1 MKWRL
6 SVHGAI
12 VVMAIG
18 VSSVAVAQPRAND
31 GTTLSQLTVMKVAT
45 ERTAGFRQSLF
56 TGAANRSIPVLSVAN
71 VVTVREAW
79 ESGAWAWSASK
90 RRSFINDRADVSV
103 LALVIA
109 TSSQQRGDKDPAGW
123 MPSTNANTCAY
134 LSNWVA
140 VKTKWGLAMDQREL
154 TAVKS
159 AFVRQCTTPATSS
172 SVPSPAASINTTT
185 SVSIT
190 TTTTTS
196 TIGTTT
202 TTTAKPVVVGS
213 ALALLQTIRVEN
225 EYQVG
230 YDRALFDHWRDI
242 DGDGCDSRDQVLK
255 RDSIS
260 LPQVDPVNCNVV
272 AGDWVSPYDGAR
284 WSNPSDIDIDHVVAL
299 KEAWDSGAW
308 AWSAAQRKAF
318 ANDTSDSRTLLAVTD
333 SVNQSKSDKDPS
345 NWLPPL
351 QSYTCTYLG
360 NWIAV
365 KVRWNLSM
373 DSSEF
378 GRIKNLLQSTCI
390 SLNIAPIPNLPNISG
405 GTTVVTNP
413 PAAITNTTVTPNT
426 TSTGTTAQINPGS
439 YCSPEGAIGYYTLSG
454 STSPTTYVCSKTDA
468 SGVPYSGG
476 RARWRRA

>member
-1 MKWRL
+1 
-6 SVHGAI
+6 
-12 VVMAIG
+12 
-18 VSSVAVAQPRAND
+18 
-31 GTTLSQLTVMKVAT
+31 
-45 ERTAGFRQSLF
+45 
-56 TGAANRSIPVLSVAN
+56 
-71 VVTVREAW
+71 
-79 ESGAWAWSASK
+79 
-90 RRSFINDRADVSV
+90 
-103 LALVIA
+103 
-109 TSSQQRGDKDPAGW
+109 
-123 MPSTNANTCAY
+123 
-134 LSNWVA
+134 
-140 VKTKWGLAMDQREL
+140 MDQREFN
-154 TAVKS
+154 AVKS
-159 AFVRQCTTPATSS
+159 TFVRLCSNTSS
-172 SVPSPAASINTTT
+172 SSSVVPPT
-185 SVSIT
+185 SNKNVT
-190 TTTTTS
+190 TTT
-196 TIGTTT
+196 G
-202 TTTAKPVVVGS
+202 KPIVVGS
-213 ALALLQTIRVEN
+213 ALALLQSIRVEN

-230 YDRALFDHWRDI
+230 YDRALFEHWRDI

-260 LPQVDPVNCNVV
+260 LPQVDPVNCNVI
-272 AGDWVSPYDGAR
+272 AGDWISPYDGAK
-284 WSNPSDIDIDHVVAL
+284 WSNPSDIDIDHVIAL

-318 ANDTSDSRTLLAVTD
+318 ANDTSDNRTLLAVTD

-378 GRIKNLLQSTCI
+378 GRIKNLLQSTCS

-413 PAAITNTTVTPNT
+413 PASNTISTPTPNT
-426 TSTGTTAQINPGS
+426 TATGTVAQISPGS

-454 STSPTTYVCSKTDA
+454 STTPTTYVCSKTDA

>member
-12 VVMAIG
+12 VVVAIS
-18 VSSVAVAQPRAND
+18 VASVAVAQPRSND
-31 GTTLSQLTVMKVAT
+31 SATLGQLTTMKVAT
-45 ERTAGFRQSLF
+45 ERTGGFRQSLF
-56 TGAANRSIPVLSVAN
+56 TGAANRSVPAMSVAN
-71 VVTVREAW
+71 VVTVREVW

-90 RRSFINDRADVSV
+90 RRSFVNERADVSI
-103 LALVIA
+103 LALVLA

-134 LSNWVA
+134 LSNWVS
-140 VKTKWGLAMDQREL
+140 VKAKWGLAMDQREF

-159 AFVRQCTTPATSS
+159 VFVRQCATPTTSS
-172 SVPSPAASINTTT
+172 SVPSPGASINTTT
-185 SVSIT
+185 
-190 TTTTTS
+190 TTS
-196 TIGTTT
+196 ANTNI
-202 TTTAKPVVVGS
+202 KPVVVGS

-230 YDRALFDHWRDI
+230 YNRALFDHWRDI

-365 KVRWNLSM
+365 KVRWGLSM
-373 DSSEF
+373 DSSEY

-413 PAAITNTTVTPNT
+413 ASSITNSTVAANT
-426 TSTGTTAQINPGS
+426 TSTGTATQINPGS

-468 SGVPYSGG
+468 TGVPYSGG

>member
-31 GTTLSQLTVMKVAT
+31 GTTLGQLASIKVAP
-45 ERTAGFRQSLF
+45 ERTAGFKPSLF
-56 TGAANRSIPVLSVAN
+56 TGAVSRSVAAASVAN
-71 VVTVREAW
+71 IVTVREAW

-90 RRSFINDRADVSV
+90 RKSFMNDRADMTM
-103 LALVIA
+103 LALVRA
-109 TSSQQRGDKDPAGW
+109 TSVQKRGDKDPAGW
-123 MPSTNANTCAY
+123 MPSTSNSICAY
-134 LSNWVA
+134 LGNWVA
-140 VKTKWGLAMDQREL
+140 VKTRWGLAMDQREFV
-154 TAVKS
+154 AVKT
-159 AFVRQCTTPATSS
+159 AFTQRCSTP
-172 SVPSPAASINTTT
+172 TTT
-185 SVSIT
+185 SSVAATTSSINVT
-190 TTTTTS
+190 TTTGKP
-196 TIGTTT
+196 TI
-202 TTTAKPVVVGS
+202 VGS

-260 LPQVDPVNCNVV
+260 LPQVDPVNCNVI
-272 AGDWVSPYDGAR
+272 AGDWVSPYDGGR
-284 WSNPSDIDIDHVVAL
+284 WSDPSDIDIDHVVAL

-365 KVRWNLSM
+365 KVRWSLSM
-373 DSSEF
+373 DSSEY
-378 GRIKNLLQSTCI
+378 GRIKNLLQSTCS
-390 SLNIAPIPNLPNISG
+390 SLDIAPIPNLPNISG
-405 GTTVVTNP
+405 GTTAITNP
-413 PAAITNTTVTPNT
+413 PVASTNSTVTPNT
-426 TSTGTTAQINPGS
+426 ASAGSVAQISPGS

-454 STSPTTYVCSKTDA
+454 STTPTTYVCSKTDA

>member
-12 VVMAIG
+12 VVVAMS

-31 GTTLSQLTVMKVAT
+31 GTTLGQLTTMKVAT

-56 TGAANRSIPVLSVAN
+56 TGAANRPVPVLSVAN

-109 TSSQQRGDKDPAGW
+109 ASSRQRGDKDPAGW
-123 MPSTNANTCAY
+123 LPSTSVNTCNY
-134 LSNWVA
+134 LSNWVS
-140 VKTKWGLAMDQREL
+140 VKTKWGLAMDQREFN
-154 TAVKS
+154 AVKS
-159 AFVRQCTTPATSS
+159 AFVRQCSTPAAGSPTGSS
-172 SVPSPAASINTTT
+172 NS
-185 SVSIT
+185 T
-190 TTTTTS
+190 TTT
-196 TIGTTT
+196 G
-202 TTTAKPVVVGS
+202 KPVVVGS

-230 YDRALFDHWRDI
+230 YVRTLFEHWRDI

-255 RDSIS
+255 RDSVS
-260 LPQVDPVNCNVV
+260 LPQVDPVNCNVI

-284 WSNPSDIDIDHVVAL
+284 WSNPTDIDIDHVVAL

-333 SVNQSKSDKDPS
+333 SVNQSKSDRDPS

-378 GRIKNLLQSTCI
+378 GRIKNLLQSTCS

-405 GTTVVTNP
+405 GTTVVANP
-413 PAAITNTTVTPNT
+413 PASNTISTPTPNT
-426 TSTGTTAQINPGS
+426 TSTGAVTQISPGS
-439 YCSPEGAIGYYTLSG
+439 YCSPEGAFGYYTLTG
-454 STSPTTYVCSKTDA
+454 STTPTTYVCSKTDA

>member
-12 VVMAIG
+12 VVLAIG
-18 VSSVAVAQPRAND
+18 VSSVAIAQPSAND
-31 GTTLSQLTVMKVAT
+31 GTTLSQLASIKVAP
-45 ERTAGFRQSLF
+45 ERTAGFKPSLF
-56 TGAANRSIPVLSVAN
+56 TSAVSRSVAAVSVAN
-71 VVTVREAW
+71 IVTVREAW
-79 ESGAWAWSASK
+79 ESGAWSWSASK
-90 RRSFINDRADVSV
+90 RKSFMNDRADMNM
-103 LALVIA
+103 LALVRA
-109 TSSQQRGDKDPAGW
+109 TSVQQRGDNDPAGW
-123 MPSTNANTCAY
+123 MPSTSNSICAY
-134 LSNWVA
+134 LGNWVA
-140 VKTKWGLAMDQREL
+140 VKTKWGLAMDQREFV
-154 TAVKS
+154 AVKAVLVQRCS
-159 AFVRQCTTPATSS
+159 TPTTSS
-172 SVPSPAASINTTT
+172 SGAPTTSSIN
-185 SVSIT
+185 VT
-190 TTTTTS
+190 TTTGKP
-196 TIGTTT
+196 TI
-202 TTTAKPVVVGS
+202 VGS
-213 ALALLQTIRVEN
+213 ALALLQTVRVEN

-260 LPQVDPVNCNVV
+260 LPQVDPVNCNVI
-272 AGDWVSPYDGAR
+272 AGDWVSPYDGGK

-365 KVRWNLSM
+365 KVRWGLSM
-373 DSSEF
+373 DSSEY
-378 GRIKNLLQSTCI
+378 GRIKNLLQSTCS
-390 SLNIAPIPNLPNISG
+390 SLDIAPIPNLPNISG

-413 PAAITNTTVTPNT
+413 PAASTNSTVTPNT
-426 TSTGTTAQINPGS
+426 ASASTVTQIRPGS
-439 YCSPEGAIGYYTLSG
+439 YCSPEGAIGFYTLSG
-454 STSPTTYVCSKTDA
+454 SSTPTTYVCSKTDA
-468 SGVPYSGG
+468 TGVPYSGG

>member
-12 VVMAIG
+12 VVMAIS
-18 VSSVAVAQPRAND
+18 VSSVAIAQPRANN
-31 GTTLSQLTVMKVAT
+31 GTTLGQLSAIKVVP
-45 ERTAGFRQSLF
+45 ERTDGFRPSLF
-56 TGAANRSIPVLSVAN
+56 TGTVNQSISALSVAN
-71 VVTVREAW
+71 IVTTREAW
-79 ESGAWAWSASK
+79 ESGAWAWNASK
-90 RRSFINDRADVSV
+90 RKNFMNDRADITM
-103 LALVIA
+103 LALVGT
-109 TSSQQRGDKDPAGW
+109 TSAQQRGTKDPAGW
-123 MPSTNANTCAY
+123 MPGSSASLCAY
-134 LSNWVA
+134 LRNWVS
-140 VKTKWGLAMDQREL
+140 VKTKWSLAMDQREFS
-154 TAVKS
+154 AVKTT
-159 AFVRQCTTPATSS
+159 FVRQCSNSGSS
-172 SVPSPAASINTTT
+172 T
-185 SVSIT
+185 SVVPPSSNNGVT
-190 TTTTTS
+190 TTT
-196 TIGTTT
+196 G
-202 TTTAKPVVVGS
+202 KPTVVGS
-213 ALALLQTIRVEN
+213 ALALLQTVRVEN

-230 YDRALFDHWRDI
+230 YDRALFEHWRDI

-260 LPQVDPVNCNVV
+260 LPQVDPVNCNVI
-272 AGDWVSPYDGAR
+272 AGDWVSPYDGAK
-284 WSNPSDIDIDHVVAL
+284 WTNPSDIDIDHVIAL

-365 KVRWNLSM
+365 KVRWSLSM

-378 GRIKNLLQSTCI
+378 GRIKNLLQSTCS

-413 PAAITNTTVTPNT
+413 PASNTISTPTPNT
-426 TSTGTTAQINPGS
+426 TSTGTVAQISPGS

-454 STSPTTYVCSKTDA
+454 STTPTTYVCSKTDA

>member
-12 VVMAIG
+12 VVMAISA
-18 VSSVAVAQPRAND
+18 SSVAIAQPRANN
-31 GTTLSQLTVMKVAT
+31 GTTLGQLASIKVAP
-45 ERTAGFRQSLF
+45 ERTAGFKPSLF
-56 TGAANRSIPVLSVAN
+56 TSAVSRSVAAVSVAN
-71 VVTVREAW
+71 IVTVREAW

-90 RRSFINDRADVSV
+90 RKSFMNDRADMTM
-103 LALVIA
+103 LALVRA
-109 TSSQQRGDKDPAGW
+109 TSVQQRGDKDPAGW
-123 MPSTNANTCAY
+123 MPSTSNSVCAY
-134 LSNWVA
+134 LGNWVA
-140 VKTKWGLAMDQREL
+140 VKSRWGLAMDQREFV
-154 TAVKS
+154 AVKT
-159 AFVRQCTTPATSS
+159 AFMQRCSTP
-172 SVPSPAASINTTT
+172 TTT
-185 SVSIT
+185 SSVASTTSSINVT
-190 TTTTTS
+190 TTTGKP
-196 TIGTTT
+196 TI
-202 TTTAKPVVVGS
+202 VGS

-260 LPQVDPVNCNVV
+260 LPQVDPVNCNVI
-272 AGDWVSPYDGAR
+272 AGDWVSPYDGGK
-284 WSNPSDIDIDHVVAL
+284 WINPSDIDIDHVVAL

-365 KVRWNLSM
+365 KVRWSLSM
-373 DSSEF
+373 DSSEY

-390 SLNIAPIPNLPNISG
+390 SLDIAPIPNLQNISG

-413 PAAITNTTVTPNT
+413 PVASTNSTVTPNT
-426 TSTGTTAQINPGS
+426 ASAGSVAQIKPGS
-439 YCSPEGAIGYYTLSG
+439 YCSPEGAIGYFTKKG
-454 STSPTTYVCSKTDA
+454 DQVATTYVCSKTSA
-468 SGVPYSGG
+468 SGALYEDG
-476 RARWRRA
+476 RLHWRAA

>member
-31 GTTLSQLTVMKVAT
+31 GTTLGQLASIKVAP
-45 ERTAGFRQSLF
+45 ERTAGFKPSLF
-56 TGAANRSIPVLSVAN
+56 TGTVSRSVAAASVAN
-71 VVTVREAW
+71 IVTVREAW

-90 RRSFINDRADVSV
+90 RKSFMNDRADMTM
-103 LALVIA
+103 LALVRA
-109 TSSQQRGDKDPAGW
+109 TSAQQRGDKDPAGW
-123 MPSTNANTCAY
+123 MPGSSACAY
-134 LSNWVA
+134 LRNWVA
-140 VKTKWGLAMDQREL
+140 VKTKWGLAMDQREFS
-154 TAVKS
+154 AVKTT
-159 AFVRQCTTPATSS
+159 FMQQCSTSVTTSTVAATTSS
-172 SVPSPAASINTTT
+172 IN
-185 SVSIT
+185 VT
-190 TTTTTS
+190 TTT
-196 TIGTTT
+196 G
-202 TTTAKPVVVGS
+202 KPTVVGS
-213 ALALLQTIRVEN
+213 ALALLQLVRVEN

-230 YDRALFDHWRDI
+230 YDRALFEHWRDI

-260 LPQVDPVNCNVV
+260 LPQVDPVNCNVI
-272 AGDWVSPYDGAR
+272 AGDWVSPYDGAK

-365 KVRWNLSM
+365 KVRWSLSM
-373 DSSEF
+373 DSSEY

-390 SLNIAPIPNLPNISG
+390 SLNIAPIPNVPNISG
-405 GTTVVTNP
+405 GTTVVANP
-413 PAAITNTTVTPNT
+413 PAASTNSTVTP
-426 TSTGTTAQINPGS
+426 STASASTVAQISPGS

-454 STSPTTYVCSKTDA
+454 STTPTTYVCSKTDA
-468 SGVPYSGG
+468 TGVPYSGG

>member
-31 GTTLSQLTVMKVAT
+31 GTTLGQLALIKVAP
-45 ERTAGFRQSLF
+45 ERTAGFKPSLF
-56 TGAANRSIPVLSVAN
+56 TSAVSRSVAAASVAN
-71 VVTVREAW
+71 IVTVREAW

-90 RRSFINDRADVSV
+90 RKSFMNDRADMTM
-103 LALVIA
+103 LALVRA
-109 TSSQQRGDKDPAGW
+109 TSVQQRGDKDPAGW
-123 MPSTNANTCAY
+123 MPSTSNSICAY
-134 LSNWVA
+134 LGNWVA
-140 VKTKWGLAMDQREL
+140 VKTKWGLAMDQREFV
-154 TAVKS
+154 AVKT
-159 AFVRQCTTPATSS
+159 AFTQRCSTPTTSS
-172 SVPSPAASINTTT
+172 SVAPTTSSIN
-185 SVSIT
+185 VT
-190 TTTTTS
+190 TTTGKP
-196 TIGTTT
+196 TI
-202 TTTAKPVVVGS
+202 VGS

-260 LPQVDPVNCNVV
+260 LPQVDPVNCNVI
-272 AGDWVSPYDGAR
+272 AGDWVSPYDGGR

-365 KVRWNLSM
+365 KVRWSLSM
-373 DSSEF
+373 DSSEY
-378 GRIKNLLQSTCI
+378 GRIKNLLQSTCS
-390 SLNIAPIPNLPNISG
+390 SLDIAPIPNLPNISG
-405 GTTVVTNP
+405 GTTAITNP
-413 PAAITNTTVTPNT
+413 PVASTNSTVAPNT
-426 TSTGTTAQINPGS
+426 ASAGSVAQISPGS

-454 STSPTTYVCSKTDA
+454 STTPTTYVCSKTDA
-468 SGVPYSGG
+468 TGVPYSGG

>member
-31 GTTLSQLTVMKVAT
+31 GTTLGQLASIKVAP
-45 ERTAGFRQSLF
+45 ERTAGFKPSLF
-56 TGAANRSIPVLSVAN
+56 TGTVSRSVAAASVAN
-71 VVTVREAW
+71 IVTVREAW

-90 RRSFINDRADVSV
+90 RKSFMNDRSDMTM
-103 LALVIA
+103 LALVRA
-109 TSSQQRGDKDPAGW
+109 TSVQQRGDKDPAGW
-123 MPSTNANTCAY
+123 MPSTSNSICAY
-134 LSNWVA
+134 LGNWVA
-140 VKTKWGLAMDQREL
+140 VKTRWGLAMDQREFV
-154 TAVKS
+154 AVKT
-159 AFVRQCTTPATSS
+159 AFMQRCSTPTTSS
-172 SVPSPAASINTTT
+172 SVAATTSSIN
-185 SVSIT
+185 VT
-190 TTTTTS
+190 TTTGKP
-196 TIGTTT
+196 TI
-202 TTTAKPVVVGS
+202 VGS

-260 LPQVDPVNCNVV
+260 LPQVDPVNCNVI
-272 AGDWVSPYDGAR
+272 AGDWVSPYDGGR

-365 KVRWNLSM
+365 KVRWSLSM
-373 DSSEF
+373 DSSEY
-378 GRIKNLLQSTCI
+378 GRIKNLLQSTCS
-390 SLNIAPIPNLPNISG
+390 SLDIAPIPNLPNISG

-413 PAAITNTTVTPNT
+413 PVASTNSTVTPNT
-426 TSTGTTAQINPGS
+426 ASAGSVAQISPGS

-454 STSPTTYVCSKTDA
+454 STTPTTYVCSKTDA

>member
-31 GTTLSQLTVMKVAT
+31 GTTLGQLASIKVAP
-45 ERTAGFRQSLF
+45 ERTAGFKPSLF
-56 TGAANRSIPVLSVAN
+56 TSAVSRSVAAASVAN
-71 VVTVREAW
+71 IVTVREAW

-90 RRSFINDRADVSV
+90 RKSFMNDRADMTM
-103 LALVIA
+103 LALVRA
-109 TSSQQRGDKDPAGW
+109 TSVQQRGDKDPAGW
-123 MPSTNANTCAY
+123 MPSTSNSICAY
-134 LSNWVA
+134 LGNWVA
-140 VKTKWGLAMDQREL
+140 VKTKWGLAMDQREFV
-154 TAVKS
+154 AVKT
-159 AFVRQCTTPATSS
+159 AFTQRCSTP
-172 SVPSPAASINTTT
+172 TTT
-185 SVSIT
+185 SSVASTTSSINVT
-190 TTTTTS
+190 TTTGKP
-196 TIGTTT
+196 TI
-202 TTTAKPVVVGS
+202 VGS

-260 LPQVDPVNCNVV
+260 LPQVDPVNCNVI
-272 AGDWVSPYDGAR
+272 AGDWVSPYDGGR

-308 AWSAAQRKAF
+308 EWSAAQRKAF

-365 KVRWNLSM
+365 KVRWSLSM
-373 DSSEF
+373 DSSEY
-378 GRIKNLLQSTCI
+378 GRIKNLLQSTCS
-390 SLNIAPIPNLPNISG
+390 SLDIAPIPNLPDISG
-405 GTTVVTNP
+405 GTTAITNP
-413 PAAITNTTVTPNT
+413 PVASTNSTVTPNT
-426 TSTGTTAQINPGS
+426 ASAGSVAQISPGS

-454 STSPTTYVCSKTDA
+454 STTPTTYVCSKTDA

>member
-31 GTTLSQLTVMKVAT
+31 GTTLGQLASIKVAP
-45 ERTAGFRQSLF
+45 ERTAGFKPSLF
-56 TGAANRSIPVLSVAN
+56 TSAVSRSVAAASVAN
-71 VVTVREAW
+71 IVTVREAW
-79 ESGAWAWSASK
+79 ESGAWSWSASK
-90 RRSFINDRADVSV
+90 RKSFMNDRADMTM
-103 LALVIA
+103 LALVRA
-109 TSSQQRGDKDPAGW
+109 TSVQQRGDKDPAGW
-123 MPSTNANTCAY
+123 MPSTSNSICAY
-134 LSNWVA
+134 LGNWVA
-140 VKTKWGLAMDQREL
+140 VKTRWGLAMDQREFV
-154 TAVKS
+154 AVKT
-159 AFVRQCTTPATSS
+159 AFTQRCSTP
-172 SVPSPAASINTTT
+172 TTT
-185 SVSIT
+185 SSVAATTSSINVT
-190 TTTTTS
+190 TTTGKP
-196 TIGTTT
+196 TI
-202 TTTAKPVVVGS
+202 VGS

-260 LPQVDPVNCNVV
+260 LPQVDPVNCNVI
-272 AGDWVSPYDGAR
+272 AGDWVSPYDGGR

-365 KVRWNLSM
+365 KVRWSLSM
-373 DSSEF
+373 DSSEY
-378 GRIKNLLQSTCI
+378 GRIKNLLQSTCS
-390 SLNIAPIPNLPNISG
+390 SLDIAPIPNLPDISG
-405 GTTVVTNP
+405 GTTAITNP
-413 PAAITNTTVTPNT
+413 PVASTNSTVTPNT
-426 TSTGTTAQINPGS
+426 ASAGSVAQISPGS

-454 STSPTTYVCSKTDA
+454 STTPTTYVCSKTDA

>member
-31 GTTLSQLTVMKVAT
+31 GTTLGQLASIKVAP
-45 ERTAGFRQSLF
+45 ERTAGFKPSLF
-56 TGAANRSIPVLSVAN
+56 TGTVSRSVAAASVAN
-71 VVTVREAW
+71 IVTVREAW

-90 RRSFINDRADVSV
+90 RKSFMNDRADMTM
-103 LALVIA
+103 LALVRA
-109 TSSQQRGDKDPAGW
+109 TSVQQRGDKDPAGW
-123 MPSTNANTCAY
+123 MPSTSNSICAY
-134 LSNWVA
+134 LGNWVA
-140 VKTKWGLAMDQREL
+140 VKTKWGLAMDQREFV
-154 TAVKS
+154 AVKT
-159 AFVRQCTTPATSS
+159 AFTQRCSTP
-172 SVPSPAASINTTT
+172 TTT
-185 SVSIT
+185 SSVASTTSSINVT
-190 TTTTTS
+190 TTTGKP
-196 TIGTTT
+196 TI
-202 TTTAKPVVVGS
+202 VGS

-260 LPQVDPVNCNVV
+260 LPQVDPVNCNVI
-272 AGDWVSPYDGAR
+272 AGDWVSPYDGGR
-284 WSNPSDIDIDHVVAL
+284 WSNPSEIDIDHVVAL

-365 KVRWNLSM
+365 KVRWSLSM
-373 DSSEF
+373 DSSEY
-378 GRIKNLLQSTCI
+378 GRIKNLLQSTCS
-390 SLNIAPIPNLPNISG
+390 SLDIAPIPNLPDISG
-405 GTTVVTNP
+405 GTTAITNP
-413 PAAITNTTVTPNT
+413 PVASTNSTVTPNT
-426 TSTGTTAQINPGS
+426 ASAGSVAQISPGS
-439 YCSPEGAIGYYTLSG
+439 YCSPEGAIGYYTKKG
-454 STSPTTYVCSKTDA
+454 DQVATTYVCSKTSA
-468 SGVPYSGG
+468 SGDLYEDG
-476 RARWRRA
+476 RLHWRAA

>member
-12 VVMAIG
+12 VVVAIS
-18 VSSVAVAQPRAND
+18 VSSMAVAQPRSND
-31 GTTLSQLTVMKVAT
+31 SATLGQLTTMKVAT

-56 TGAANRSIPVLSVAN
+56 TGSANRSVPVMSVAN

-90 RRSFINDRADVSV
+90 RRSFVNERADVSI
-103 LALVIA
+103 LALVLA
-109 TSSQQRGDKDPAGW
+109 NSSQQRGDKDPADW
-123 MPSTNANTCAY
+123 MPSTGANTCTY
-134 LSNWVA
+134 LRNWVS
-140 VKTKWGLAMDQREL
+140 VKTKWGLAMDQREF

-159 AFVRQCTTPATSS
+159 VFVRQCATPTTSS
-172 SVPSPAASINTTT
+172 SVPSQGASINTTT
-185 SVSIT
+185 
-190 TTTTTS
+190 TTS
-196 TIGTTT
+196 TNTNI
-202 TTTAKPVVVGS
+202 KPVVVGS

-230 YDRALFDHWRDI
+230 YNRALFDHWRDI

-365 KVRWNLSM
+365 KVRWGLSM
-373 DSSEF
+373 DSSEY

-413 PAAITNTTVTPNT
+413 ASSITNSTVAANT
-426 TSTGTTAQINPGS
+426 TSTGTATQINPGS

-468 SGVPYSGG
+468 TGVPYSGG

>member
-6 SVHGAI
+6 SVHGAM

-79 ESGAWAWSASK
+79 ESGAWTWSASK

-103 LALVIA
+103 LALLIA
-109 TSSQQRGDKDPAGW
+109 ASSQQRGDKDPAGW

-185 SVSIT
+185 
-190 TTTTTS
+190 
-196 TIGTTT
+196 
-202 TTTAKPVVVGS
+202 TTAKQVVVGS
-213 ALALLQTIRVEN
+213 ALALLQTVRVEN

-272 AGDWVSPYDGAR
+272 AGDWISPYDGAR

-308 AWSAAQRKAF
+308 AWSAAQRKAY

-378 GRIKNLLQSTCI
+378 GRIRNLLQSTCI

-426 TSTGTTAQINPGS
+426 TSTSTTAQINPGS

>member
-31 GTTLSQLTVMKVAT
+31 GTTLGQLASIKVAP
-45 ERTAGFRQSLF
+45 ERTAGFKPSLF
-56 TGAANRSIPVLSVAN
+56 TSAVSRSVAAASVAN
-71 VVTVREAW
+71 IVTVREAW

-90 RRSFINDRADVSV
+90 RKSFMNDRADMTM
-103 LALVIA
+103 LALVRA
-109 TSSQQRGDKDPAGW
+109 TSVQQRGDKDPAGW
-123 MPSTNANTCAY
+123 MPSTSNSICAY
-134 LSNWVA
+134 LGNWVA
-140 VKTKWGLAMDQREL
+140 VKTRWGLAMDQREFV
-154 TAVKS
+154 AVKT
-159 AFVRQCTTPATSS
+159 AFTQRCSTP
-172 SVPSPAASINTTT
+172 TTT
-185 SVSIT
+185 SSVASTTSSINVT
-190 TTTTTS
+190 TTTGKP
-196 TIGTTT
+196 TI
-202 TTTAKPVVVGS
+202 VGS

-260 LPQVDPVNCNVV
+260 LPQVDPVNCNVI
-272 AGDWVSPYDGAR
+272 AGDWVSPYDGGR

-365 KVRWNLSM
+365 KVRWSLSM
-373 DSSEF
+373 DSSEY
-378 GRIKNLLQSTCI
+378 GRIKNLLQSTCS
-390 SLNIAPIPNLPNISG
+390 SLDIAPIPNLPDISG
-405 GTTVVTNP
+405 GTTAITNP
-413 PAAITNTTVTPNT
+413 PVASTNSTVTPNT
-426 TSTGTTAQINPGS
+426 ASAGSVAQISPGS

-454 STSPTTYVCSKTDA
+454 STTPTTYVCSKTDA

>member
-12 VVMAIG
+12 VVVAMS

-31 GTTLSQLTVMKVAT
+31 GTTLGQLTTMKVAT

-56 TGAANRSIPVLSVAN
+56 TGAANRPVPVLSVAN

-109 TSSQQRGDKDPAGW
+109 ASSRQRGDKDPAGW
-123 MPSTNANTCAY
+123 LPSTSVNTCNY
-134 LSNWVA
+134 LSNWVS
-140 VKTKWGLAMDQREL
+140 VKTKWGLAMDQREFN
-154 TAVKS
+154 AVKS
-159 AFVRQCTTPATSS
+159 AFVRQCSTPAAG
-172 SVPSPAASINTTT
+172 SPTGGTNS
-185 SVSIT
+185 T
-190 TTTTTS
+190 TTT
-196 TIGTTT
+196 G
-202 TTTAKPVVVGS
+202 KPVVVGS

-230 YDRALFDHWRDI
+230 YVRTLFEHWRDI

-255 RDSIS
+255 RDSVS
-260 LPQVDPVNCNVV
+260 LPQVDPVNCNVI

-284 WSNPSDIDIDHVVAL
+284 WSNPTDIDIDHVVAL

-333 SVNQSKSDKDPS
+333 SVNQSKSDRDPS

-378 GRIKNLLQSTCI
+378 GRIKNLLQSTCS

-405 GTTVVTNP
+405 GTTVVANP
-413 PAAITNTTVTPNT
+413 PAANTNSSVTPIT
-426 TSTGTTAQINPGS
+426 VPTGTVAQISPGS
-439 YCSPEGAIGYYTLSG
+439 YCSPEGAFGYYTLTG
-454 STSPTTYVCSKTDA
+454 STTPTTYVCSKTDA

>member
-31 GTTLSQLTVMKVAT
+31 GTTLGQLTSIKVAP
-45 ERTAGFRQSLF
+45 ERTAGFKPSLF
-56 TGAANRSIPVLSVAN
+56 TSAVSRSVAAASVAN
-71 VVTVREAW
+71 IVTVREAW
-79 ESGAWAWSASK
+79 ESGAWAWSAS
-90 RRSFINDRADVSV
+90 RRKSFMNDRADMTM
-103 LALVIA
+103 LALVRA
-109 TSSQQRGDKDPAGW
+109 TSVQQRGDKDPAGW
-123 MPSTNANTCAY
+123 MPSTSNSICAY
-134 LSNWVA
+134 LGNWVA
-140 VKTKWGLAMDQREL
+140 VKTRWGLAMDQREFV
-154 TAVKS
+154 AVKT
-159 AFVRQCTTPATSS
+159 AFTQRCSTP
-172 SVPSPAASINTTT
+172 TTT
-185 SVSIT
+185 SSVASTTSSINVT
-190 TTTTTS
+190 TTTGKP
-196 TIGTTT
+196 TI
-202 TTTAKPVVVGS
+202 VGS

-225 EYQVG
+225 EYQVS

-260 LPQVDPVNCNVV
+260 LPQVDPVNCNVI
-272 AGDWVSPYDGAR
+272 AGDWVSPYDGGR

-365 KVRWNLSM
+365 KVRWSLSM
-373 DSSEF
+373 DSSEY
-378 GRIKNLLQSTCI
+378 GRIKNLLQSTCS
-390 SLNIAPIPNLPNISG
+390 SLDIAPIPNLPNISG

-426 TSTGTTAQINPGS
+426 ASAGTVAQISPGS
-439 YCSPEGAIGYYTLSG
+439 YCSPEGAIGYYTKKG
-454 STSPTTYVCSKTDA
+454 DQVATTYVCSKTSA
-468 SGVPYSGG
+468 SGDLYEDG
-476 RARWRRA
+476 RLHWRAA

>member
-12 VVMAIG
+12 VVLAIG
-18 VSSVAVAQPRAND
+18 VSSVAIAQPSAND
-31 GTTLSQLTVMKVAT
+31 GTTLSQLASIKVAP
-45 ERTAGFRQSLF
+45 ERTAGFKPSLF
-56 TGAANRSIPVLSVAN
+56 TSAVSRSVAAVSVAN
-71 VVTVREAW
+71 IVTVREAW
-79 ESGAWAWSASK
+79 ESGAWSWSASK
-90 RRSFINDRADVSV
+90 RKSFMNDRADMNM
-103 LALVIA
+103 LALVRA
-109 TSSQQRGDKDPAGW
+109 TSVQQRGDNDPAGW
-123 MPSTNANTCAY
+123 MPSTSNSICAY
-134 LSNWVA
+134 LGNWVA
-140 VKTKWGLAMDQREL
+140 VKTKWGLAMDQREFV
-154 TAVKS
+154 AVKAVLVQRCS
-159 AFVRQCTTPATSS
+159 TPTTSS
-172 SVPSPAASINTTT
+172 SGAPTTSSIN
-185 SVSIT
+185 VT
-190 TTTTTS
+190 TTTGKP
-196 TIGTTT
+196 TI
-202 TTTAKPVVVGS
+202 VGS
-213 ALALLQTIRVEN
+213 ALALLQTVRIEN

-260 LPQVDPVNCNVV
+260 LPQVDPVNCNVI
-272 AGDWVSPYDGAR
+272 AGDWVSPYDGGK

-365 KVRWNLSM
+365 KVRWGLSM
-373 DSSEF
+373 DSSEY
-378 GRIKNLLQSTCI
+378 GRIKNLLQSTCS
-390 SLNIAPIPNLPNISG
+390 SLDIAPIPNLPNISG

-413 PAAITNTTVTPNT
+413 PAASTNSTVTPNT
-426 TSTGTTAQINPGS
+426 ASASTVTQIRPGS
-439 YCSPEGAIGYYTLSG
+439 YCSPEGAIGFYTLSG
-454 STSPTTYVCSKTDA
+454 SSTPTTYVCSKTDA
-468 SGVPYSGG
+468 TGVPYSGG

>member
-12 VVMAIG
+12 VVMAIS
-18 VSSVAVAQPRAND
+18 VSSVAIAQPSAND
-31 GTTLSQLTVMKVAT
+31 GTTLGQLAAIQVAL
-45 ERTAGFRQSLF
+45 ERTVGFRPSLF
-56 TGAANRSIPVLSVAN
+56 TGTVSRSITAVSVAN
-71 VVTVREAW
+71 IVTAREAW
-79 ESGAWAWSASK
+79 ESGAWAWNASK
-90 RRSFINDRADVSV
+90 RKSFMNDRADLTM
-103 LALVIA
+103 LALVRA
-109 TSSQQRGDKDPAGW
+109 TSAQQRGDKDPAGW
-123 MPSTNANTCAY
+123 MPGSSTCAY
-134 LSNWVA
+134 LRNWVS
-140 VKTKWGLAMDQREL
+140 VKTKWGLAMDQREFV
-154 TAVKS
+154 AVKT
-159 AFVRQCTTPATSS
+159 AFTQQCSTP
-172 SVPSPAASINTTT
+172 TTT
-185 SVSIT
+185 SSVSPTTSSISST
-190 TTTTTS
+190 TTTTT
-196 TIGTTT
+196 G
-202 TTTAKPVVVGS
+202 KPTVVGS
-213 ALALLQTIRVEN
+213 ALALLQTLRVEN

-260 LPQVDPVNCNVV
+260 LPQVDPVNCNVI
-272 AGDWVSPYDGAR
+272 AGDWVSPYDGGK

-365 KVRWNLSM
+365 KVRWSLSM
-373 DSSEF
+373 DSSEY
-378 GRIKNLLQSTCI
+378 GRIKNLLQSTC
-390 SLNIAPIPNLPNISG
+390 SALDIAPIPNLPNISG

-413 PAAITNTTVTPNT
+413 PAVITNSTVTPNT
-426 TSTGTTAQINPGS
+426 TATGTVAQISPGS

-454 STSPTTYVCSKTDA
+454 NTTPTTYVCSKTDA
-468 SGVPYSGG
+468 TGVPYSGG

>member
-12 VVMAIG
+12 VVVAIS
-18 VSSVAVAQPRAND
+18 VSSVAVAQPRSND
-31 GTTLSQLTVMKVAT
+31 SATLGQLTTMKVAT

-56 TGAANRSIPVLSVAN
+56 TGSASRSIPVMSVAN

-90 RRSFINDRADVSV
+90 RRNFVNDRADVSV
-103 LALVIA
+103 LALVLA
-109 TSSQQRGDKDPAGW
+109 NSSQQRGDKDPAAW
-123 MPSTNANTCAY
+123 IPSTNANTCAY
-134 LSNWVA
+134 LSNWVS

-159 AFVRQCTTPATSS
+159 VFIRQCATPATSS
-172 SVPSPAASINTTT
+172 SVPSSAVNIN
-185 SVSIT
+185 
-190 TTTTTS
+190 
-196 TIGTTT
+196 TT

-230 YDRALFDHWRDI
+230 YDRALFDHWRDV

-378 GRIKNLLQSTCI
+378 GRIKNLLQSTCS
-390 SLNIAPIPNLPNISG
+390 SLNIAPIPNLPSISG

-413 PAAITNTTVTPNT
+413 ASSITNSTATPNT
-426 TSTGTTAQINPGS
+426 SSSGAAAQINPGS

>member
-6 SVHGAI
+6 SVHGAM
-12 VVMAIG
+12 VVMAIS
-18 VSSVAVAQPRAND
+18 VSSVAVAQPRTTD
-31 GTTLSQLTVMKVAT
+31 GTTLGQLTTMKVAT

-103 LALVIA
+103 LALVITA
-109 TSSQQRGDKDPAGW
+109 SSRQRGDKDPAGW

-159 AFVRQCTTPATSS
+159 AFVRQCATPATSS
-172 SVPSPAASINTTT
+172 SVPSPVASINTTT
-185 SVSIT
+185 
-190 TTTTTS
+190 TTS
-196 TIGTTT
+196 T
-202 TTTAKPVVVGS
+202 TTTAKTVVVGS
-213 ALALLQTIRVEN
+213 ALALLQTVRVEN

-230 YDRALFDHWRDI
+230 YDRALFDHWRDV

-378 GRIKNLLQSTCI
+378 GRIKNLLQSTCS
-390 SLNIAPIPNLPNISG
+390 SLNIAPIPNLPSISG

-413 PAAITNTTVTPNT
+413 ASSITNSTATPNT
-426 TSTGTTAQINPGS
+426 SSSGAAAQINPGS

>member
-31 GTTLSQLTVMKVAT
+31 GTTLGQLALIKVAP
-45 ERTAGFRQSLF
+45 ERTAGFKPSLF
-56 TGAANRSIPVLSVAN
+56 TGTVSRSVAAASVAN
-71 VVTVREAW
+71 IVTVREAW

-90 RRSFINDRADVSV
+90 RKSFMNDRADMTM
-103 LALVIA
+103 LALVRA
-109 TSSQQRGDKDPAGW
+109 TSVQQRGDKDPAGW
-123 MPSTNANTCAY
+123 MPSTSNSICAY
-134 LSNWVA
+134 LGNWVA
-140 VKTKWGLAMDQREL
+140 VKTKWGLAMDQREFV
-154 TAVKS
+154 AVKT
-159 AFVRQCTTPATSS
+159 AFTQRCSTP
-172 SVPSPAASINTTT
+172 TTT
-185 SVSIT
+185 SSVASTTSSINVT
-190 TTTTTS
+190 TTTGKP
-196 TIGTTT
+196 TI
-202 TTTAKPVVVGS
+202 VGS

-260 LPQVDPVNCNVV
+260 LPQVDPVNCNVI
-272 AGDWVSPYDGAR
+272 AGDWVSPYDGGR

-365 KVRWNLSM
+365 KVRWSLSM
-373 DSSEF
+373 DSSEY
-378 GRIKNLLQSTCI
+378 GRIKNLLQSTCS
-390 SLNIAPIPNLPNISG
+390 SLDIAPIPNLPDISG
-405 GTTVVTNP
+405 GTTAITNP
-413 PAAITNTTVTPNT
+413 PVASTNSTVTPNT
-426 TSTGTTAQINPGS
+426 ASAGSVAQIRAGG
-439 YCSPEGAIGYYTLSG
+439 YCSTEGAIGYYTKKG
-454 STSPTTYVCSKTDA
+454 DQVATTYVCSKTSA
-468 SGVPYSGG
+468 SGDLDEDSRLHW
-476 RARWRRA
+476 RAA

>member
-18 VSSVAVAQPRAND
+18 VSSVVVAQPRAND
-31 GTTLSQLTVMKVAT
+31 GTTLGQLASIKVAP
-45 ERTAGFRQSLF
+45 ERTAGFKPSLF
-56 TGAANRSIPVLSVAN
+56 TSAVSRSVAAASAANI
-71 VVTVREAW
+71 VTVREAW

-90 RRSFINDRADVSV
+90 RKSFMNDRSDMTM
-103 LALVIA
+103 LALVRA
-109 TSSQQRGDKDPAGW
+109 TSVQQRGDKDPAGW
-123 MPSTNANTCAY
+123 MPSTSNSICAY
-134 LSNWVA
+134 LGNWVA
-140 VKTKWGLAMDQREL
+140 VKTKWGLAMDQREFV
-154 TAVKS
+154 AVKT
-159 AFVRQCTTPATSS
+159 AFTQRCSTP
-172 SVPSPAASINTTT
+172 TTT
-185 SVSIT
+185 SSVAPTTSSINVT
-190 TTTTTS
+190 TTTGKP
-196 TIGTTT
+196 TI
-202 TTTAKPVVVGS
+202 VGS

-260 LPQVDPVNCNVV
+260 LPQVDPVNCNVI
-272 AGDWVSPYDGAR
+272 AGDWVSPYDGGR

-365 KVRWNLSM
+365 KVRWSLSM
-373 DSSEF
+373 DSSEY
-378 GRIKNLLQSTCI
+378 GRIKNLLQSSCS
-390 SLNIAPIPNLPNISG
+390 SLDIAPIPNLPDISG
-405 GTTVVTNP
+405 GTTAITNP
-413 PAAITNTTVTPNT
+413 PVASTNSTVTPET
-426 TSTGTTAQINPGS
+426 APKGTTGQITPGA
-439 YCSPEGAIGYYTLSG
+439 YCSQEGAIGYFTKKG
-454 STSPTTYVCSKTDA
+454 NQVATTYVCSKTSA
-468 SGVPYSGG
+468 SGALYQDG
-476 RARWRRA
+476 RLHWRAA

>member
-1 MKWRL
+1 MRWRL

-12 VVMAIG
+12 VVMAIS
-18 VSSVAVAQPRAND
+18 VSSVAIAQPRAND
-31 GTTLSQLTVMKVAT
+31 ETTLGQLSAIKVVP
-45 ERTAGFRQSLF
+45 ERTFGFRPALF
-56 TGAANRSIPVLSVAN
+56 TRTVSLPVAAMSVAN
-71 VVTVREAW
+71 IVTVREAW
-79 ESGAWAWSASK
+79 ESGAWAWNASMRK
-90 RRSFINDRADVSV
+90 SFMNDRADMTM
-103 LALVIA
+103 LALVRT
-109 TSSQQRGDKDPAGW
+109 TSAQQRGDKDPAGW
-123 MPSTNANTCAY
+123 LLVSRTSICAY
-134 LSNWVA
+134 LRNWVS
-140 VKTKWGLAMDQREL
+140 VKTKWGLAMDQREFS
-154 TAVKS
+154 AVKT
-159 AFVRQCTTPATSS
+159 AFVRQCSNSGSS
-172 SVPSPAASINTTT
+172 T
-185 SVSIT
+185 SVVPPSSNNGVT
-190 TTTTTS
+190 TTT
-196 TIGTTT
+196 G
-202 TTTAKPVVVGS
+202 KPTVVGS
-213 ALALLQTIRVEN
+213 ALALLQTVRVEN
-225 EYQVG
+225 EYQIG

-260 LPQVDPVNCNVV
+260 LPQVDPVNCNVI
-272 AGDWVSPYDGAR
+272 AGDWVSPYDGAK
-284 WSNPSDIDIDHVVAL
+284 WSNPSDIDIDHVIAL

-373 DSSEF
+373 DLSEF
-378 GRIKNLLQSTCI
+378 GRIKNLLQSTCS

-413 PAAITNTTVTPNT
+413 PASNTISTPTPNT
-426 TSTGTTAQINPGS
+426 TSTGTVAQISPGS

-454 STSPTTYVCSKTDA
+454 STTPTTYVCSKTDA

-476 RARWRRA
+476 RTRWRRA

>member
-31 GTTLSQLTVMKVAT
+31 GMTLGQLASIKIAP
-45 ERTAGFRQSLF
+45 ERTAGFKPSLF
-56 TGAANRSIPVLSVAN
+56 TGTVSRSVAAASVAN
-71 VVTVREAW
+71 IVTVREAW
-79 ESGAWAWSASK
+79 QSGAWAWSASK
-90 RRSFINDRADVSV
+90 RKSFMNDRADMTM
-103 LALVIA
+103 LALVRA
-109 TSSQQRGDKDPAGW
+109 TSVQQRGDKDPAEW
-123 MPSTNANTCAY
+123 MPSTSNSICLY
-134 LSNWVA
+134 LGNWVA
-140 VKTKWGLAMDQREL
+140 VKTRWGLAMDQREFV
-154 TAVKS
+154 AVKT
-159 AFVRQCTTPATSS
+159 AFTQRCSTPTTSS
-172 SVPSPAASINTTT
+172 SVASTTSSIN
-185 SVSIT
+185 VT
-190 TTTTTS
+190 TTTGKP
-196 TIGTTT
+196 TI
-202 TTTAKPVVVGS
+202 VGS

-260 LPQVDPVNCNVV
+260 LPQVDPVNCNVI
-272 AGDWVSPYDGAR
+272 AGDWVSPYDGGK

-365 KVRWNLSM
+365 KVRWSLSM

-378 GRIKNLLQSTCI
+378 GRIKNLLQSTCS
-390 SLNIAPIPNLPNISG
+390 SLDVAPIPNLPNISG

-413 PAAITNTTVTPNT
+413 PTTSTNSPVTPNT
-426 TSTGTTAQINPGS
+426 APTGTVAQIRPGS
-439 YCSPEGAIGYYTLSG
+439 YCSPEGAIGYYTKKG
-454 STSPTTYVCSKTDA
+454 DQVATTYVCSKTSA
-468 SGVPYSGG
+468 SGALYEDG
-476 RARWRRA
+476 RLHWRAA

>member
-12 VVMAIG
+12 VVVAIG

-31 GTTLSQLTVMKVAT
+31 GTTLGQLTTMKVAT
-45 ERTAGFRQSLF
+45 ERTAGFKQSLF
-56 TGAANRSIPVLSVAN
+56 TGAANRPVPVMSVAN

-90 RRSFINDRADVSV
+90 RRSFINGRADVSV
-103 LALVIA
+103 LALVLA
-109 TSSQQRGDKDPAGW
+109 TSAQKRGDKDPAGW
-123 MPSTNANTCAY
+123 VPSTSVNTCSY
-134 LSNWVA
+134 LSNWVS
-140 VKTKWGLAMDQREL
+140 VKSKWGLAMDQREFN
-154 TAVKS
+154 AVKS
-159 AFVRQCTTPATSS
+159 AFIRQCSTPAAG
-172 SVPSPAASINTTT
+172 SPTGGTNS
-185 SVSIT
+185 T
-190 TTTTTS
+190 TTT
-196 TIGTTT
+196 G
-202 TTTAKPVVVGS
+202 KPVVVGS

-230 YDRALFDHWRDI
+230 YVRTLFEHWRDI

-255 RDSIS
+255 RDSVS
-260 LPQVDPVNCNVV
+260 LPQVDPVNCNVI

-284 WSNPSDIDIDHVVAL
+284 WSNPTDIDIDHVVAL

-333 SVNQSKSDKDPS
+333 SVNQSKSDRDPS

-373 DSSEF
+373 DSSEC
-378 GRIKNLLQSTCI
+378 GRIKNLLQSTCS

-405 GTTVVTNP
+405 GTTVIANP
-413 PAAITNTTVTPNT
+413 PASNTISTPTPNT
-426 TSTGTTAQINPGS
+426 TSTGAVAQISPGS
-439 YCSPEGAIGYYTLSG
+439 YCSPEGAFGYYTLTG
-454 STSPTTYVCSKTDA
+454 STTPSTYVCSKTGV

>member
-12 VVMAIG
+12 VVVAMS

-31 GTTLSQLTVMKVAT
+31 GTTLGQLTTMKVAT

-56 TGAANRSIPVLSVAN
+56 TGAANRPVPVLSVAN

-109 TSSQQRGDKDPAGW
+109 ASSRQRGDKDPAGW
-123 MPSTNANTCAY
+123 LPSTSVNTCNY
-134 LSNWVA
+134 LSNWVS
-140 VKTKWGLAMDQREL
+140 VKTKWGLAMDQREFN
-154 TAVKS
+154 AVKS
-159 AFVRQCTTPATSS
+159 AFVRQCSTPAAG
-172 SVPSPAASINTTT
+172 SPTGGTNS
-185 SVSIT
+185 T
-190 TTTTTS
+190 TTT
-196 TIGTTT
+196 G
-202 TTTAKPVVVGS
+202 KPVVVGS

-230 YDRALFDHWRDI
+230 YVRTLFEHWRDI

-255 RDSIS
+255 RDSVS
-260 LPQVDPVNCNVV
+260 LPQVDPVNCNVI

-284 WSNPSDIDIDHVVAL
+284 WSNPTDIDIDHVVAL

-333 SVNQSKSDKDPS
+333 SVNQSKSDRDPS

-378 GRIKNLLQSTCI
+378 GRIKNLLQSTCS

-405 GTTVVTNP
+405 GTTVVANP
-413 PAAITNTTVTPNT
+413 PASNTNSSVTPIT
-426 TSTGTTAQINPGS
+426 VPTGTVAQISPGS
-439 YCSPEGAIGYYTLSG
+439 YCSPEGAFGYYTLTG
-454 STSPTTYVCSKTDA
+454 STTPTTYVCSKTDA

>member
-31 GTTLSQLTVMKVAT
+31 GTTLGQLASIKVAP
-45 ERTAGFRQSLF
+45 ERTAGFKPSLF
-56 TGAANRSIPVLSVAN
+56 TSAVSRSVAAASVAN
-71 VVTVREAW
+71 IVTVREAW

-90 RRSFINDRADVSV
+90 RKSFMNDRADMTM
-103 LALVIA
+103 LALVRA
-109 TSSQQRGDKDPAGW
+109 TSVQQRGDKDPAGW
-123 MPSTNANTCAY
+123 MPSTSNSICAY
-134 LSNWVA
+134 LGNWVA
-140 VKTKWGLAMDQREL
+140 VKTRWGLAMDQREFV
-154 TAVKS
+154 AVKT
-159 AFVRQCTTPATSS
+159 AFTQRCSTP
-172 SVPSPAASINTTT
+172 TTT
-185 SVSIT
+185 SSVASTTSSINVT
-190 TTTTTS
+190 TTTGKP
-196 TIGTTT
+196 TI
-202 TTTAKPVVVGS
+202 VGS

-260 LPQVDPVNCNVV
+260 LPQVDPVNCNVI
-272 AGDWVSPYDGAR
+272 AGDWVSPYDGGR

-365 KVRWNLSM
+365 KVRWSLSM
-373 DSSEF
+373 DSSEY
-378 GRIKNLLQSTCI
+378 GRIKNLLQSTCS
-390 SLNIAPIPNLPNISG
+390 SLDIAPIPNLPDISG
-405 GTTVVTNP
+405 GTTAITNP
-413 PAAITNTTVTPNT
+413 PVASTNSTVTPNT
-426 TSTGTTAQINPGS
+426 ASAGSVAQISPGS

-454 STSPTTYVCSKTDA
+454 STTPTTYVCSKTDA
-468 SGVPYSGG
+468 TGVPYSGG

>member
-31 GTTLSQLTVMKVAT
+31 GTTLGQLTSIKVAP
-45 ERTAGFRQSLF
+45 ERTAGFKPSLF
-56 TGAANRSIPVLSVAN
+56 TGTVSRSVAAASVAN
-71 VVTVREAW
+71 IVTVREAW

-90 RRSFINDRADVSV
+90 RKSFMNDRSDMTM
-103 LALVIA
+103 LALVRA
-109 TSSQQRGDKDPAGW
+109 SSVQQRSDKDPAGW
-123 MPSTNANTCAY
+123 MPSTSNSVCAY
-134 LSNWVA
+134 LGSWVA
-140 VKTKWGLAMDQREL
+140 VKTRWGLAMDQREFV
-154 TAVKS
+154 AVKT
-159 AFVRQCTTPATSS
+159 AFTQRCSTPTTSS
-172 SVPSPAASINTTT
+172 SVAATTSSIN
-185 SVSIT
+185 VT
-190 TTTTTS
+190 TTTGKP
-196 TIGTTT
+196 TI
-202 TTTAKPVVVGS
+202 VGS

-260 LPQVDPVNCNVV
+260 LPQVDPVNCNVI
-272 AGDWVSPYDGAR
+272 AGDWVSPYDGGR

-365 KVRWNLSM
+365 KVRWSLSM
-373 DSSEF
+373 DSSEY
-378 GRIKNLLQSTCI
+378 GRIKNLLQSTC
-390 SLNIAPIPNLPNISG
+390 SALDIAPIPNLPDISG
-405 GTTVVTNP
+405 GTTAITNP
-413 PAAITNTTVTPNT
+413 PVASTNSTVTPNT
-426 TSTGTTAQINPGS
+426 ASAGSVAQISPGS
-439 YCSPEGAIGYYTLSG
+439 YCSPEGAIGYFTLSG
-454 STSPTTYVCSKTDA
+454 STTPTTYVCSKTDA

>member
-12 VVMAIG
+12 VVVAIS
-18 VSSVAVAQPRAND
+18 VSSVAVAQPRSND
-31 GTTLSQLTVMKVAT
+31 SATLGQLTTMKVAT

-56 TGAANRSIPVLSVAN
+56 TGSANRSIPVMSVAN

-90 RRSFINDRADVSV
+90 RRNFVNDRADVSV
-103 LALVIA
+103 LALVLA
-109 TSSQQRGDKDPAGW
+109 SSSQQRGDKDPAAW
-123 MPSTNANTCAY
+123 IPSTNANTCAY
-134 LSNWVA
+134 LSNWVS

-159 AFVRQCTTPATSS
+159 VFIRQCATPATSS
-172 SVPSPAASINTTT
+172 SVPSSTVSIN
-185 SVSIT
+185 
-190 TTTTTS
+190 
-196 TIGTTT
+196 TT

-230 YDRALFDHWRDI
+230 YDRSLFDHWRDV

-390 SLNIAPIPNLPNISG
+390 SLDIAPIPNLPNISG

-413 PAAITNTTVTPNT
+413 ASSITNSTATPNT
-426 TSTGTTAQINPGS
+426 SSTGTAAQINPGS

>member
-12 VVMAIG
+12 VVVAIS
-18 VSSVAVAQPRAND
+18 VSSVAVAQPRVSDSA
-31 GTTLSQLTVMKVAT
+31 TLGQLTTMQVAA

-56 TGAANRSIPVLSVAN
+56 TGSANRSIPVFSVAN

-90 RRSFINDRADVSV
+90 RRSFINDRADLSI
-103 LALVIA
+103 LALVLA
-109 TSSQQRGDKDPAGW
+109 KSSQQRGDKDPAGW
-123 MPSTNANTCAY
+123 MPNTNSNACEY
-134 LSNWVA
+134 LSNWVS

-154 TAVKS
+154 TAAKS
-159 AFVRQCTTPATSS
+159 VFVRQCSSTPTSS
-172 SVPSPAASINTTT
+172 SVPSPTASINT
-185 SVSIT
+185 
-190 TTTTTS
+190 
-196 TIGTTT
+196 TTT

-225 EYQVG
+225 EYPVG

-260 LPQVDPVNCNVV
+260 LSQVDPVNCNVV

-365 KVRWNLSM
+365 KVRWGLSM
-373 DSSEF
+373 DSSEY

-413 PAAITNTTVTPNT
+413 ASSITNSTVAANT
-426 TSTGTTAQINPGS
+426 TSTGTATQINPGS

-468 SGVPYSGG
+468 TGVPYSGG

>member
-12 VVMAIG
+12 VVVAIG
-18 VSSVAVAQPRAND
+18 VSSVAFAQPRAND
-31 GTTLSQLTVMKVAT
+31 GTTLGQLASIKVAP
-45 ERTAGFRQSLF
+45 ERTAGFKPSLF
-56 TGAANRSIPVLSVAN
+56 TSAVSRSVAAASVAN
-71 VVTVREAW
+71 IVTVREAW
-79 ESGAWAWSASK
+79 QSGAWAWSASK
-90 RRSFINDRADVSV
+90 RKRFMNDRADKTM
-103 LALVIA
+103 LALVRA
-109 TSSQQRGDKDPAGW
+109 TSVQQRGDKDPAGW
-123 MPSTNANTCAY
+123 IPSTSNSICVY
-134 LSNWVA
+134 LGNWVA
-140 VKTKWGLAMDQREL
+140 VKTKWGLAMDQREFV
-154 TAVKS
+154 AVKT
-159 AFVRQCTTPATSS
+159 AFTQRCSTP
-172 SVPSPAASINTTT
+172 TTT
-185 SVSIT
+185 SSVAPTTSSINVT
-190 TTTTTS
+190 TTTGKP
-196 TIGTTT
+196 TI
-202 TTTAKPVVVGS
+202 VGS

-260 LPQVDPVNCNVV
+260 LPQVDPVNCNVI
-272 AGDWVSPYDGAR
+272 AGDWVSPYDGGR

-365 KVRWNLSM
+365 KVRWSLSM
-373 DSSEF
+373 DSSEY
-378 GRIKNLLQSTCI
+378 GRIKNLLQSSCS
-390 SLNIAPIPNLPNISG
+390 SLDIAPIPNLPDISG
-405 GTTVVTNP
+405 GTTAITNP
-413 PAAITNTTVTPNT
+413 PVASTNSTVTPNT
-426 TSTGTTAQINPGS
+426 ASAGSVAQISPGS

-454 STSPTTYVCSKTDA
+454 STTPTTYVCSKTDA